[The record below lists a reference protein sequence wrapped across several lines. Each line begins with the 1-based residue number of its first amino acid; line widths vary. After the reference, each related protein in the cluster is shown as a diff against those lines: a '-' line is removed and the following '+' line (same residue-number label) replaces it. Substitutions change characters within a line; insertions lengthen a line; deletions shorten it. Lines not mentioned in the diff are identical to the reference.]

1 MENLFFCPLKY
12 SPVLCFWHAVRT
24 FSKSHKYK
32 SVPIKKK
39 KKMELMCRDQGQN
52 GSTLI
57 FSVKVKFFS
66 FTMTSWYHNIMM

>member
-1 MENLFFCPLKY
+1 
-12 SPVLCFWHAVRT
+12 
-24 FSKSHKYK
+24 
-32 SVPIKKK
+32 
-39 KKMELMCRDQGQN
+39 MELMCRDQGQN